1 MIQVNPEA
9 LQSSVINTLDL
20 TQDWQLTSGLN
31 LAKFTSAKEGLLF
44 ADTSTTNQSIYIN
57 STMDGWG
64 EQNIQ
69 NDGSAS
75 GISNWGGNLSPMKVF
90 QDQFYYLATHLYN
103 SEVQQNLRL
112 INSADAPTLETN
124 GDQTLKIA
132 DGQNLALYNFTVG
145 ENQQLDLSELVGNSP
160 YNTYRIFDEFGNK
173 VVWETNS
180 GQQTHFYLRQG
191 KYTFVFNRG
200 NNDGMPTD
208 GTLGL
213 NFNMLTVNDDYLGI
227 VDTATQPISYKVLE
241 NATNNSS
248 IEVSQDGF
256 YQITMQANETI
267 SATLDNYLGLGT
279 NWQDNTI
286 QWDAEHPTRLVYLHK
301 GGNWLHFNGVGDVT
315 LTVNA
320 ISKNATVI
328 VANTAINLN
337 VDATHKEQWFS
348 YQNADASGL
357 SLQLTDADSSQYQIN
372 VFDGLGQPVW
382 QGLGS
387 ELNGFTPASI
397 ATQLYIQ
404 VNYLGTQAAS
414 ATLQLNDT
422 DNQSSVINVVV
433 GELISNG
440 IASQSRT
447 FTLDK
452 PQVVWLSSNSQNFR
466 NIRIIGERGEEYNNS
481 INSNNQIP
489 IWLPA
494 GNYQTIIEGNT
505 EEAQFTLTDS
515 NEINLIANPEQG
527 VISLAENQTTNVVKV
542 NLDKDKI
549 TTFAGIAGD
558 YQGSLNVYDKYG
570 KLLVSKTNS
579 DTNAYT
585 LSLNYSGEYYIAF
598 NRSSSTAAST
608 VNFGIKQIPQATAS
622 TPIPL
627 ALNTTTNVAIS
638 DMNQTASYQFTVA
651 DISYLDLTLN
661 GYLMAEV
668 YDSQQNLVQTLTS
681 YTSKTLLAKG
691 DYTLKVKP
699 TYSYYYYYDHTITA
713 NLTAVQPLTQDAPVT
728 IAADPKGGYRYL
740 AINLEKGQRYA
751 INYAVPNYNYYYGSG
766 NVSLYDGSQLVQS
779 GTISASSSQNMAFT
793 APHSGTFY
801 VQVPANIGYTGIY
814 SLVSGKE
821 TDLNYEVGT
830 SYNGGNI
837 AYQDQVNHHFE
848 ITKAGKYLLSDY
860 ADRNYNYL
868 NLSLVDANGQVTNIT
883 NQTQLL
889 DLAVGSYTLQVK
901 KNANYNT
908 GYGYGYVY
916 GFTLKDVT
924 TLDSLM
930 LDTPTTT
937 STPDARSAVAWK
949 ISGTK
954 GENVLIDAR
963 TPNTPYENWLLFN
976 QNGQQVTNY
985 NTYYN
990 NDHSQKITLPEAGD
1004 YYLVSYGDYYRTKN
1018 RADYPAI
1025 RTVTISNFE
1034 SHNQAITLN
1043 QQVTGQ
1049 LPAGDTQ
1056 NFTFSLDVEKNI
1068 GFAIRSGSYNIRLYG
1083 PNQQADVITLYP
1095 DDHNL
1100 QNYYLAP
1107 GDYRIEITGYGSTT
1121 PSYDFKLLDTA
1132 AQAQALS
1139 NNSGTLTATI
1149 PANQTQVSYALAVQA
1164 GQAYQLNFPNTN
1176 YYAATYKVVDE
1187 QGRTLVNN
1195 TNIGDYRNFTPS
1207 ATGNVYLVVNKN
1219 QAIIAQDFNVNVLL
1233 TQSVATSVILTLG
1246 ETASTSL
1253 HTAQDATKYQ
1263 LHITNTGYYQFCLL
1277 YTSPS
1282 PRDS

>member
-1 MIQVNPEA
+1 M
-9 LQSSVINTLDL
+9 
-20 TQDWQLTSGLN
+20 
-31 LAKFTSAKEGLLF
+31 
-44 ADTSTTNQSIYIN
+44 
-57 STMDGWG
+57 
-64 EQNIQ
+64 
-69 NDGSAS
+69 
-75 GISNWGGNLSPMKVF
+75 
-90 QDQFYYLATHLYN
+90 
-103 SEVQQNLRL
+103 
-112 INSADAPTLETN
+112 
-124 GDQTLKIA
+124 
-132 DGQNLALYNFTVG
+132 
-145 ENQQLDLSELVGNSP
+145 
-160 YNTYRIFDEFGNK
+160 
-173 VVWETNS
+173 
-180 GQQTHFYLRQG
+180 
-191 KYTFVFNRG
+191 
-200 NNDGMPTD
+200 
-208 GTLGL
+208 
-213 NFNMLTVNDDYLGI
+213 
-227 VDTATQPISYKVLE
+227 
-241 NATNNSS
+241 
-248 IEVSQDGF
+248 
-256 YQITMQANETI
+256 
-267 SATLDNYLGLGT
+267 
-279 NWQDNTI
+279 
-286 QWDAEHPTRLVYLHK
+286 
-301 GGNWLHFNGVGDVT
+301 
-315 LTVNA
+315 
-320 ISKNATVI
+320 
-328 VANTAINLN
+328 
-337 VDATHKEQWFS
+337 
-348 YQNADASGL
+348 
-357 SLQLTDADSSQYQIN
+357 
-372 VFDGLGQPVW
+372 
-382 QGLGS
+382 
-387 ELNGFTPASI
+387 
-397 ATQLYIQ
+397 
-404 VNYLGTQAAS
+404 
-414 ATLQLNDT
+414 
-422 DNQSSVINVVV
+422 
-433 GELISNG
+433 
-440 IASQSRT
+440 
-447 FTLDK
+447 
-452 PQVVWLSSNSQNFR
+452 
-466 NIRIIGERGEEYNNS
+466 
-481 INSNNQIP
+481 
-489 IWLPA
+489 
-494 GNYQTIIEGNT
+494 
-505 EEAQFTLTDS
+505 
-515 NEINLIANPEQG
+515 
-527 VISLAENQTTNVVKV
+527 ISLAENQTTNVVKV

-908 GYGYGYVY
+908 GYGYGYGY

-1263 LHITNTGYYQFCLL
+1263 LHITNTGYYQFKESRASDTNMLLQFLLPNGSEALRFNNLSSLKDKYLYLTAGDYIINVSGTNPAGSDYQFQLVDATGLPIKAGNSLAAAMDLAIMASQNYPLTLAAQTTGYYRVMLTQNDVFNVTGNADLAIELQDKDGNILGSSTQNALSQPINQTGIYYLKVTNTAQASSQFQVSRQSTATVNSDVGETLATATELGLTPYQKIQVMGTIGDGDQANKDVDMYRFSAVAGDIIRFRPDRDPSSWYKLFDSTGNVIYQNSGYEYDYTIPSTGVYYFGVSGYYNNNYNPNDPTQNRVDSYMGNYQFTLERAQSNIINTPLQTISLSTIDASINNWQGQIDNNTSKSFNLTVDEDGLWYLDNKATDYYSNYNGCLL